1 MIRTRLE
8 LQNILEEI
16 LGSREVYFQAPESI
30 RMSYPSIVYSLNE
43 IPQKYADNKPYKR
56 DYNYTITLMHED
68 PDNDIVDKLLDRFDY
83 IKLNRTFAVQGLNNY
98 VFSLYYKNEKEI
110 N

>member
-8 LQNILEEI
+8 LQKILEEI
-16 LGSREVYFQAPESI
+16 LGSEEVYFQAPEST
-30 RMSYPSIVYSLNE
+30 RMSYPSIVYSLND
-43 IPQKYADNKPYKR
+43 INDKYANNKSYKR
-56 DYNYTITLMHED
+56 DYNYTVTLMHED

-83 IKLNRTFAVQGLNNY
+83 ISLSRVFAIQGLNNY
-98 VFSLYYKNEKEI
+98 VFSLYYKNEKET